1 MQTTFTGSAIP
12 KLKLLAVR
20 ETPGYRVAADP
31 SICTNV
37 ELLSAMIGGPK
48 QIEIAEAILA
58 HFSGDLH
65 LMYQAS
71 VGELVSIAG
80 VGEST
85 AARLRWAFV
94 LACRLST
101 APLDRI
107 EINSPADA
115 AALCSDMSTFDVEHL
130 RLIALNTKNKVLGMV
145 DVYKGSVNSS
155 QVRVGEV
162 FRYAIQRNASSVIFC
177 HNHPSGEILASSD
190 DVAVT
195 RALVQAGKLLEITV
209 DDHIII
215 GQGKWISLRQKGL
228 GFA

>member
-1 MQTTFTGSAIP
+1 MQTTFTSTAIVP

-20 ETPGYRVAADP
+20 ETPVYRVAADP

-48 QIEIAEAILA
+48 QIEIAEAILS

-85 AARLRWAFV
+85 AARLRSAFV

-101 APLDRI
+101 TPLDRI
-107 EINSPADA
+107 EINSPTDA

-130 RLIALNTKNKVLGMV
+130 RLIALNAKNKVLGMV

-162 FRYAIQRNASSVIFC
+162 FRYAIQRNASSVIC
-177 HNHPSGEILASSD
+177 AHNHPSSD
-190 DVAVT
+190 PSPES
-195 RALVQAGKLLEITV
+195 G
-209 DDHIII
+209 
-215 GQGKWISLRQKGL
+215 
-228 GFA
+228 